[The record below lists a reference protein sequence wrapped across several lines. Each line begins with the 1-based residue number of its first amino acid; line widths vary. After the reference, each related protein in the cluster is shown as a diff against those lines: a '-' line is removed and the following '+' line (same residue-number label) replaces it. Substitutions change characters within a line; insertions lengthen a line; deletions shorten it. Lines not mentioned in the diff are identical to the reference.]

1 MSTRRSEV
9 FKTIAI
15 GLDGSDGS
23 KKAVPFATELARRD
37 DAKLVIAHVEEYTIG
52 KGGGPLRVD
61 EDEVRGELAELA
73 KSLTDDGIPT
83 SVEVESIRVGGPAHG
98 IDDIAKRVGADLIVV
113 GTRGHTALSNLLLG
127 SVAQRLLAIAD
138 RPVFVVPESVTTA
151 GAPDVA
157 ESAAGA
163 N

>member
-1 MSTRRSEV
+1 V
-9 FKTIAI
+9 FKTIVI

-23 KKAVPFATELARRD
+23 KKAVPFATELARHD
-37 DAKLVIAHVEEYTIG
+37 DAKLVIAHVEEYTR
-52 KGGGPLRVD
+52 GGPLRVD

-73 KSLTDDGIPT
+73 KSLTDGGIPT